1 MEEEKIKDVEKTMNE
16 TKIQITDGEVVLKKP
31 TAKAFYTAMEESE
44 ISNGQL
50 KVTKMF
56 NILMPYCIKSH
67 PWGVKPIRQAIDSLE
82 VEDYLKIF
90 NKLKE
95 VIVVD
100 GAVQGK

>member
-1 MEEEKIKDVEKTMNE
+1 MEEVKTTEVEKTIDE
-16 TKIQITDGEVVLKKP
+16 TKIQITGGEVVLKKP
-31 TAKAFYTAMEESE
+31 LAKAFYTAMEESE

-56 NILMPYCIKSH
+56 NILMPYCIKTH
-67 PWGVKPIRQAIDSLE
+67 PWGVKPIRQAIDSLD

-95 VIVVD
+95 VIVID
-100 GAVQGK
+100 GNVQGK